1 MVLELRSAA
10 AVGCI
15 GVHPSRATRA
25 IRGQPRGCGASAV
38 FGDGGSRNAPGNASH
53 CMPQTRVPSARGG
66 RHVAAQSDGR
76 EQLSPGFRGAAQ
88 RPSTQA
94 SPSAHA
100 LAVQSSPRRGG
111 APSMQRPATQRLPD
125 AHCAPAAQA
134 PPVATRAAQRP

>member
-15 GVHPSRATRA
+15 DPHPSHAARA
-25 IRGQPRGCGASAV
+25 IRGQPRGCGADAV
-38 FGDGGSRNAPGNASH
+38 FGDGGSRNACGNASH
-53 CMPQTRVPSARGG
+53 CMPQTRAPSAPGG

-76 EQLSPGFRGAAQ
+76 EQLSPAFRGAAQ
-88 RPSTQA
+88 RPATHA

-100 LAVQSSPRRGG
+100 LAVQSSARPGG
-111 APSMQRPATQRLPD
+111 APSTQRPATQRSPA
-125 AHCAPAAQA
+125 AHCALAAHA